1 MEYTKEEFNKV
12 TIQTLKSRG
21 DHISLNA
28 VKMIEEMQE
37 QAINYTQCCES
48 HSELLHTEVFNL
60 ANKLAINGY
69 GNEAVKMHQIGN
81 GM

>member
-37 QAINYTQCCES
+37 QAINYTHCCT
-48 HSELLHTEVFNL
+48 ELKALKDGKNGEGMDLVRDFNKAFRNL
-60 ANKLAINGY
+60 
-69 GNEAVKMHQIGN
+69 
-81 GM
+81 

>member
-37 QAINYTQCCES
+37 QAINYTRCCETLGTKCEQPM
-48 HSELLHTEVFNL
+48 HLHNFNGC
-60 ANKLAINGY
+60 ANCG
-69 GNEAVKMHQIGN
+69 GD
-81 GM
+81 

>member
-37 QAINYTQCCES
+37 QAINYSKKAKSIT
-48 HSELLHTEVFNL
+48 ELWN
-60 ANKLAINGY
+60 IN
-69 GNEAVKMHQIGN
+69 
-81 GM
+81 